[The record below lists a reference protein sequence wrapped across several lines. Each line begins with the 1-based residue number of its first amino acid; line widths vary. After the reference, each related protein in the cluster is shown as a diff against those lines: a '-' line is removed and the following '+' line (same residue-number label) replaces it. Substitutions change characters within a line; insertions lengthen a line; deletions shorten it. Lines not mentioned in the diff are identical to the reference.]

1 MYAFGLCIDRHYLT
15 PGLVT
20 ITALADS
27 LTPSARRGA
36 ALRILTLDLTPAD
49 AALLADLTRRAGFR
63 SFDLDHRRPLR
74 ASRMADTA
82 YITVATYLRFEFTA
96 AFLRRPHLIYVDA
109 DTLVR
114 GDLSTP
120 LGTVCPGEVGAVRD
134 EFNPTVGVGPALPGA
149 AQRWPHHRGLPYYNA
164 GLLWAHTRDL
174 PGIRRGI
181 ERALLSQRQHI
192 LHNDQDA
199 LNLWLLRTGRV
210 RPVDAAYNRF
220 EVGRFLERG
229 NWVRRVVTRPLRSD
243 PAAALVHFVGP
254 EKPWQ
259 SDCPGTE
266 DVREY
271 RTVLR
276 RTLRHVR
283 ALGAAHPEP
292 AGLT

>member
-15 PGLVT
+15 PGLVA

-27 LTPSARRGA
+27 LTPGARRGT
-36 ALRILTLDLTPAD
+36 ALRVLTLDLAPAD
-49 AALLADLTRRAGFR
+49 ALLLAHLARHAGFG
-63 SFDLDHRRPLR
+63 SFDLAHRRPLR
-74 ASRMADTA
+74 ASRMADAA

-96 AFLRRPHLIYVDA
+96 AFVRRPYLIYVDA

-114 GDLSTP
+114 GDLSAP
-120 LGTVCPGEVGAVRD
+120 LETLRCGEVGAVRD
-134 EFNPTVGVGPALPGA
+134 EFNPTVGEGPALPGA
-149 AQRWPHHRGLPYYNA
+149 AQRWSDLRGRPYYNA
-164 GLLWAHTRDL
+164 GVLWAHTGDL
-174 PGIRRGI
+174 PRVRRGV
-181 ERALLSQRQHI
+181 ERALTRQRRHI

-229 NWVRRVVTRPLRSD
+229 NWVRHVVTRPLRAD
-243 PAAALVHFVGP
+243 PAAALIHFVGP

-259 SDCPGTE
+259 AACPRTE
-266 DVREY
+266 EVREY
-271 RTVLR
+271 RATLR

-283 ALGAAHPEP
+283 TLGAAHPEP
-292 AGLT
+292 AGLA